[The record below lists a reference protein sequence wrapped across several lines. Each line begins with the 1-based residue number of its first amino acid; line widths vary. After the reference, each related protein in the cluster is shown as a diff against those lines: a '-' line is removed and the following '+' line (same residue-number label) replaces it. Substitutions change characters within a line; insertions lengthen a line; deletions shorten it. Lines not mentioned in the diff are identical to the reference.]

1 MPPKILYFDLGK
13 VLLEFCHERM
23 CRQMAEVA
31 GVPAEVVREA
41 LFSDEG
47 CKAAQIRYESGQ
59 ISTEEFFEY
68 FGVATKTAP
77 DRVKLA
83 AAVCDIF
90 APIEPM
96 WELIRRLAAAGNR
109 LAILSNTNPV
119 QWEYIV
125 DGRYPLLSAGRPGSA
140 FDWAILSYEV
150 KSMKPDAAIYAAA
163 IARAGVEASEV
174 FFTDDRPENV
184 EGAKAMGIDAV
195 QFVGCENLTDELRR
209 RGIAGA

>member
-1 MPPKILYFDLGK
+1 MPPRILYFDLGK

-31 GVPAEVVREA
+31 GIPAEAVREA

-90 APIEPM
+90 DPIEPM
-96 WELIRRLAAAGNR
+96 WQLVRRLAAAGNR

-125 DGRYPLLSAGRPGSA
+125 DGRYPLLAAGRPGSA
-140 FDWAILSYEV
+140 FDWVILSYEV

-163 IARAGVEASEV
+163 IARAGVEPSEV
-174 FFTDDRPENV
+174 FFTDDRLENV
-184 EGAKAMGIDAV
+184 DGARAVGIDAV
-195 QFVGCENLTDELRR
+195 HFTGAENLIAELQRR
-209 RGIAGA
+209 RVPGV